1 MNEKIYVFG
10 HQKPD
15 TDSVTSAIAVA
26 YLKKQLGLNTEA
38 RVLGSVNKETK
49 FVLDYFKVEEPKFL
63 DSVRLQIKDVDYY
76 KDYYVLESDT
86 ILDTYNYFKDNKIT
100 GAPVVNNQKKLKGIV
115 TSKDITNKLIVD
127 DNDCIN
133 TTYDNLLRALNGEE
147 VLRFSN
153 EINGEVLIAAYKDEK
168 IINEV
173 EFKSDNILIVGGR
186 DRVIEYALKS
196 NLHTIIIVGD
206 NEIKDEHIKLASAN
220 KINVIRTKLNSI
232 KTAKKVT
239 LCDSIGILA
248 SNKHFCK
255 FNEECNFSD
264 FLKESKKLGHNNYPV
279 VNQEDECLGLIRVTD
294 KNTKTPKKVIL
305 VDHNESSQSID
316 GLDEA
321 SIIEVVDHHRIGD
334 VSTSDPINFRNMAVG
349 STNTIV
355 YTMYKEQ
362 NIEIPYHIAG
372 MMLSGI
378 LSDTLS
384 LTSSTTTKKDVET
397 VEELCELMQIDYKK
411 YYEEMLKAGTSIEG
425 LSKEEILTQDL
436 KYFQTGDTKYAVA
449 QTITLDIDN
458 IMDEKDAYLQ
468 LMEEK
473 KNVNELETFIFIIT
487 DVLKNGSY
495 LLYTSGSEE
504 MLTESFGIVDI
515 KQGVFIENMTSRKK
529 QVIPYINEYLK

>member
-38 RVLGSVNKETK
+38 RVLGSINKETK
-49 FVLDYFKVEEPKFL
+49 FALDYFKVEEPKFL

-100 GAPVVNNQKKLKGIV
+100 GAPVVDDKKILKGIV

-133 TTYDNLLRALNGEE
+133 TTYDDLLKALNGEE
-147 VLRFSN
+147 ILRFSN

-168 IINEV
+168 ILNEV

-186 DRVIEYALKS
+186 DKVIEYALNS

-206 NEIKDEHIKLASAN
+206 NEIKDEHIELARTN
-220 KINVIRTKLNSI
+220 EINIIRTKLNSI

-239 LCDSIGILA
+239 LCDSIGSLA

-294 KNTKTPKKVIL
+294 KNTKSPKKVIL

-362 NIEIPYHIAG
+362 NIEIPYQIAG

-378 LSDTLS
+378 LSDTLA
-384 LTSSTTTKKDVET
+384 LTSSTTTKKDIET
-397 VEELCELMQIDYKK
+397 VEDLCELMQIDYQK

-436 KYFQTGDTKYAVA
+436 KYFQTGDKKYAVA

-458 IMDEKDAYLQ
+458 IMSAKDDYLK

-473 KNVNELETFIFIIT
+473 KKANELETFIFIIT

-495 LLYTSGSEE
+495 LLYTNGSEE

-529 QVIPYINEYLK
+529 QVVPYINEYLK